1 MRREQETGVVVRL
14 DIPPDYHPAVIKGES
29 PGANSGRAALQHL
42 YEAYGKINDL
52 SMHLTELRDGRRRL
66 PEPVDAAA
74 TPNPGK
80 RKIGVYRPHARA

>member
-1 MRREQETGVVVRL
+1 MSREQETGVVVRL
-14 DIPPDYHPAVIKGES
+14 DIPPDHHPAVIKGES

-74 TPNPGK
+74 TPNPGMS
-80 RKIGVYRPHARA
+80 KITASTVLARA

>member
-42 YEAYGKINDL
+42 Y
-52 SMHLTELRDGRRRL
+52 
-66 PEPVDAAA
+66 
-74 TPNPGK
+74 
-80 RKIGVYRPHARA
+80 